1 MNDCLFCKIAAGE
14 IPSTIVQL
22 PGIASYK
29 ETFVLFISTNIRL
42 FSGRRDRYLWIMEYS
57 ASVTPSF
64 FKCSVISAVSFSG
77 LMNSTLSS
85 SDTKA

>member
-29 ETFVLFISTNIRL
+29 ETFVLFISTNTRL
-42 FSGRRDRYLWIMEYS
+42 FSGRRDRYLWIME
-57 ASVTPSF
+57 
-64 FKCSVISAVSFSG
+64 
-77 LMNSTLSS
+77 LSLIHI
-85 SDTKA
+85 